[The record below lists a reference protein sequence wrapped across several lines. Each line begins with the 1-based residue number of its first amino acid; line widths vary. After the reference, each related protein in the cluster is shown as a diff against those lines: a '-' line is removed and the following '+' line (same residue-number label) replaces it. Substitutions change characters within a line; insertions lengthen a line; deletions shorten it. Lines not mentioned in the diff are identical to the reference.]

1 MKTKI
6 QIMLGLLFIAIT
18 ISLIAF
24 SVGWY
29 TISTDEI
36 FKVEST
42 TTASTTDRI
51 LGAETTLE
59 IVGCLTKLEDGV
71 YQVSEYVPYRGQT
84 GLASD
89 EYIILFRAT
98 TDELYGTD
106 AYVNVCETNKYGVVN
121 YTKAESE
128 FRAFLVNYTGLETCE
143 VDNSDVPHQYIAV
156 SFGNGVDEFVYSDI
170 KDLGITFNLN
180 VFLDYSGGAS

>member
-29 TISTDEI
+29 TISTDDI
-36 FKVEST
+36 FNTEST
-42 TTASTTDRI
+42 TTASTTNRI
-51 LGAETTLE
+51 LGGETTLE
-59 IVGCLTKLEDGV
+59 IAGCLIKLEDGI
-71 YQVSEYVPYRGQT
+71 YDVSEYVPYRGQT
-84 GLASD
+84 GLESD

-106 AYVNVCETNKYGVVN
+106 AYVNICETNKYGV
-121 YTKAESE
+121 KSW
-128 FRAFLVNYTGLETCE
+128 
-143 VDNSDVPHQYIAV
+143 
-156 SFGNGVDEFVYSDI
+156 YSR
-170 KDLGITFNLN
+170 T
-180 VFLDYSGGAS
+180 S